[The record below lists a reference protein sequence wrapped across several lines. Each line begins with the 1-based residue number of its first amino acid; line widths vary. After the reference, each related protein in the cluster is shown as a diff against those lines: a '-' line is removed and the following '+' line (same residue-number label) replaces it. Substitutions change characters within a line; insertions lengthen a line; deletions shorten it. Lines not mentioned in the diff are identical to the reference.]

1 MAEQGDGTVKVVVLK
16 TSPTGQIPVK
26 TVQVHD
32 VHVVINS
39 PATDKPYPCPCCCT
53 ARFALKS
60 SLRRHVKTHHGDHR
74 NRHDALRKA
83 FECRICHQ
91 EFKTNSDLWHH
102 RTTDHNQPG
111 EDLPAETPIEP
122 KGFVCGICA
131 FSYRKVQDLKRHMV
145 SKHPEQSAID
155 GSFSAVEQ
163 VEPVKEAPS
172 PPSVVSVD
180 SKAPEQPIRLV
191 VITPGNVHGEHVTQ
205 VPKTVQL
212 AFKCSK
218 GNNNTRR
225 VVEELLNIESSE
237 DQLVVDQ
244 QI

>member
-1 MAEQGDGTVKVVVLK
+1 MAEQGDGSVKLVVIK
-16 TSPTGQIPVK
+16 ASPTGQIPVK
-26 TVQVHD
+26 NVQVQD

-39 PATDKPYPCPCCCT
+39 PASDKPYPCPCCCT

-60 SLRRHVKTHHGDHR
+60 SLRRHVKTHHGDHP

-102 RTTDHNQPG
+102 RTTDHNQSG
-111 EDLPAETPIEP
+111 DDVSQENSQENRGI
-122 KGFVCGICA
+122 VCGLCS

-145 SKHPEQSAID
+145 SQHPQHNGLENPESGTEQAEGESVAADPNTSSQI
-155 GSFSAVEQ
+155 SVE
-163 VEPVKEAPS
+163 
-172 PPSVVSVD
+172 
-180 SKAPEQPIRLV
+180 SKPPEQPIRLV
-191 VITPGNVHGEHVTQ
+191 VITPNNVHGERVTR

-218 GNNNTRR
+218 GNNNTRK
-225 VVEELLNIESSE
+225 VVEELLNIDSSE
-237 DQLVVDQ
+237 DQLLAGQ
-244 QI
+244 